1 MGFMINI
8 LKSLFKTLKKLSRP
22 HFSLEENELKF
33 KIDSDNFYLFP
44 ISNIET
50 KTRHNSYVL
59 ETYTLKTDDL
69 YIEYIHTE
77 TSVTWNGQAF
87 SFFLNLIKQDLKIK
101 DMKLLEKKEFSHYEF
116 LTYEINDDYILNFIY
131 IYEISKEIFIIDF
144 KGELYE
150 NLLRN
155 FQKDYKYKY
164 EKKEHHLVDLNTS
177 LVKNNAIYDYFRMS
191 GS

>member
-1 MGFMINI
+1 MLTNI
-8 LKSLFKTLKKLSRP
+8 LKSIFKKITKLSRP
-22 HFSLEENELKF
+22 YFSFEDNELKF

-77 TSVTWNGQAF
+77 TSVTWNGQPF

-101 DMKLLEKKEFSHYEF
+101 DMKL
-116 LTYEINDDYILNFIY
+116 
-131 IYEISKEIFIIDF
+131 
-144 KGELYE
+144 
-150 NLLRN
+150 
-155 FQKDYKYKY
+155 
-164 EKKEHHLVDLNTS
+164 
-177 LVKNNAIYDYFRMS
+177 
-191 GS
+191 

>member
-1 MGFMINI
+1 MLTNI
-8 LKSLFKTLKKLSRP
+8 LKSIFKKITKLSRP
-22 HFSLEENELKF
+22 YFSFEDNELKF